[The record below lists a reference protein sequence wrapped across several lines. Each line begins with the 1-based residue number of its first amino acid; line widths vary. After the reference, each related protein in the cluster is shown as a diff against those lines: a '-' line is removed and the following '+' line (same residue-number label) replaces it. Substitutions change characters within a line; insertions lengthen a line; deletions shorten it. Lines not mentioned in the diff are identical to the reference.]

1 MFLEEKIQYQD
12 LKFNNH
18 LLILNLIGDLELN
31 LLMTEDILNLAKV
44 PTTLIMISEDL
55 DSLVT
60 ISIIILTTDLIK
72 IILMT
77 TDNLGQNQEVSHLI
91 LMSLEIGLTRG
102 PDLSLS
108 NLNHLTTRI
117 ILAQHDLLKTI
128 KGLNQ
133 RDSNNS
139 INKTHSPQTI
149 LEDLVLELKLQDK
162 ISLTRVNLTDLTDNL
177 LVQLLQTA
185 HHSLHKYQID
195 LTFIPTNNHLKDL
208 LSSSTMITLTSD
220 SQDST

>member
-60 ISIIILTTDLIK
+60 ISIIILTTDLVK
-72 IILMT
+72 IILMMVGNSRK
-77 TDNLGQNQEVSHLI
+77 DQKVSLLI
-91 LMSLEIGLTRG
+91 LISPEIGLMRG
-102 PDLSLS
+102 PDLSQS
-108 NLNHLTTRI
+108 NLNPLTTKI
-117 ILAQHDLLKTI
+117 ILAQHNLLRKI

-139 INKTHSPQTI
+139 INKTHFHQMNLEI
-149 LEDLVLELKLQDK
+149 LILELKLQDK
-162 ISLTRVNLTDLTDNL
+162 IS
-177 LVQLLQTA
+177 
-185 HHSLHKYQID
+185 
-195 LTFIPTNNHLKDL
+195 
-208 LSSSTMITLTSD
+208 ST
-220 SQDST
+220 